1 MKKMHELLRKCKSL
15 STKLGRTSSYSSLRS
30 KSTRMEEDFWSTGA
44 NGYKDE
50 EELSVDQETIY
61 VGSLRRRYL
70 IKTKLL
76 DHPLVSLLV
85 ERSTKQSSPTGNGG
99 GGGLCVKCEV
109 VMFDH
114 LLWMLENAE
123 SDITSDSSLEELA
136 ELYAY

>member
-15 STKLGRTSSYSSLRS
+15 STRLGRTSSYRSLRS
-30 KSTRMEEDFWSTGA
+30 KSTRLEKGFWSTGA
-44 NGYKDE
+44 SGYKDE
-50 EELSVDQETIY
+50 EELSVDQETVY

-70 IKTKLL
+70 INAKLL
-76 DHPLVSLLV
+76 DHPLVSALV
-85 ERSTKQSSPTGNGG
+85 ERSTKQSSPAGNGG
-99 GGGLCVKCEV
+99 GSVCVKCEV
-109 VMFDH
+109 VIFDH